1 MVKQNYILI
10 LLSGILLSLGWPTY
24 GSPILLFI
32 ALVPLLDFV
41 QNVRDSSL
49 KNKNRTVFVYSYA
62 VFLIW
67 NIWTTWW
74 IYNSSVFGA
83 VFAILCNS
91 SFYAV
96 LITLYHWSLKRLQT
110 QFLSAVFLITAWI
123 SFEKFHLFWDFS
135 WPWLN
140 LGNAFSEYIYWIQ
153 WYEYTGVFGGSLWVL
168 VINFFFLHQYQ
179 AYKEHGSYSLLIK
192 KSIPGLLGIAL
203 PIACSLIIFM
213 NYEEPKSFTEVVVIQ
228 PNIDPYE
235 EKYEQTNEDFKGLL
249 IDLSSKYLSP
259 STSYLITPETYFT
272 EGSGFDIDTFENS
285 EFNRSL
291 KGFVSSHKSLNLI
304 AGTQFYKIHRTKNEP
319 TPTANKINDNF
330 WVDFYNSAIQ
340 ITPSQKGVVYH
351 KSKLVV
357 GVENMPYK
365 SFFKPLLGEFMLDLG
380 GTVSSRATQKNRT
393 VFTHSTAGSQLAP
406 IICYESIYG
415 EFVTEYARNG
425 AQFFSILT
433 NDAWWGNTQGHK
445 QLLSY
450 ARLRAIENRRAIA
463 RSANTGVSA
472 FIDAQGRIVTS
483 LGYEKQGALKG
494 SVGLNS
500 ELTFYSKHGDYIADL
515 SKHGFAVLLILS
527 IGRVFRKKS

>member
-1 MVKQNYILI
+1 MKQNFILI
-10 LLSGILLSLGWPTY
+10 LLTGIFLSLGWPTY
-24 GSPILLFI
+24 GSPLLLFV

-41 QNVRDSSL
+41 QQVRNSSL
-49 KNKNRTVFVYSYA
+49 KNKNITVFVYSYA
-62 VFLIW
+62 AFLIW

-83 VFAILCNS
+83 AFAILCNS
-91 SFYAV
+91 SFYAI
-96 LITLYHWSLKRLQT
+96 LITLYHWSLKRFKP
-110 QFLSAVFLITAWI
+110 QFLASVFLITAWI
-123 SFEKFHLFWDFS
+123 SFEKFHLFWGFS

-179 AYKEHGSYSLLIK
+179 TFKNHRSYSKLIK

-203 PIACSLIIFM
+203 PIVNSLIIFI

-235 EKYEQTNEDFKGLL
+235 QKYTQTNEDFKSLL
-249 IDLSSKYLSP
+249 IDLSIDHLATN
-259 STSYLITPETYFT
+259 TSYLITPETYFT

-291 KGFVSSHKSLNLI
+291 KEFLLPHKQLNLI

-319 TPTANKINDNF
+319 TLTANKIHENF
-330 WVDFYNSAIQ
+330 WADFYNSAIQ
-340 ITPSQKGVVYH
+340 IAPSQKVNIYH

-393 VFTHSTAGSQLAP
+393 VFTHSVEGSKIAP

-463 RSANTGVSA
+463 RSANTGIST
-472 FIDAQGRIVTS
+472 FIDAQGQIDTS
-483 LGYEKQGALKG
+483 LDYEEQGALKG
-494 SVGLNS
+494 LVGLNS
-500 ELTFYSKHGDYIADL
+500 KLTFYSKHGDYIARF
-515 SKHGFAVLLILS
+515 SRFSCFLLLLFLF
-527 IGRVFRKKS
+527 GDRFRKKL